1 MLTGETGLHEMKL
14 LTMDGQLW
22 QTQFFLLMMTVFT
35 VFIGYGIALP
45 ILPFLLESRF
55 GGGAGF
61 SVAWH
66 TGMMTSVYMFMLFI
80 CAPLWGKISDRVGRR
95 LVILIGLGGSVIALM
110 LFGIAQQLWFSY
122 LMRALG
128 GAIAS
133 AVLPVSL
140 AYISDTCSKELRA
153 RRFAWISASATLG
166 LLIGPVIGGWLSD
179 DIRWLEILTIDAIS
193 FPFISVGVFGLLIW
207 IALFRSLTE
216 PVDAELKS
224 ERILERTNRQ
234 STPSNIL
241 LYLALLGMFALG
253 SFEVGIALQGQQVL
267 NLTAFQI
274 GVLYMT
280 CSVTMLAIQ
289 VCLFSLLIRY
299 FSFVQIIIC
308 SLLVM
313 AVGLGLF
320 PLFTRFEFIL
330 IAVALVGFSS
340 GVLVPVLA
348 YQASLSADISRGG
361 LLGKQTAAGSL
372 GQALGSILA
381 GGLFGIMT
389 QSPFWLAS
397 GLLISGSLLSIKY
410 ARIQPKS
417 A

>member
-1 MLTGETGLHEMKL
+1 MK
-14 LTMDGQLW
+14 MHWMMGQLR
-22 QTQFFLLMMTVFT
+22 QIQFFLLTLSVFT
-35 VFIGYGIALP
+35 VFIGYGIVMP

-66 TGMMTSVYMFMLFI
+66 TGMMTSVFMFMLFI
-80 CAPLWGKISDRVGRR
+80 FAPLWGKISDRVGRR
-95 LVILIGLGGSVIALM
+95 QVILLGLGGSIIALM
-110 LFGIAQQLWFSY
+110 MFGIAQQLWFSY
-122 LMRALG
+122 FMRALG
-128 GAIAS
+128 GALAS

-140 AYISDTCSKELRA
+140 AYIADTCSKEIRA
-153 RRFAWISASATLG
+153 RRFAWISGSATLG
-166 LLIGPVIGGWLSD
+166 LLLGPLIGGWLSD
-179 DIRWLEILTIDAIS
+179 GIGWLETAPFDAIL
-193 FPFISVGVFGLLIW
+193 FPFISVSIFGLLVW
-207 IALFRSLTE
+207 IALFMRLNE
-216 PVDAELKS
+216 PVAVVAKLKP
-224 ERILERTNRQ
+224 ERVIEKTNRQ
-234 STPSNIL
+234 STTSNIL

-267 NLTAFQI
+267 NLTVFQI
-274 GVLYMT
+274 GILYMT
-280 CSVTMLAIQ
+280 CGVTMLVIQ
-289 VCLFSLLIRY
+289 ICLFSLLIRH

-308 SLLVM
+308 SLLIM
-313 AVGLGLF
+313 AIGIGLF

-348 YQASLSADISRGG
+348 YQASLSADISRGE

-381 GGLFGIMT
+381 GGLFGTMT
-389 QSPFWLAS
+389 QAPFWFAS
-397 GLLISGSLLSIKY
+397 GLLILGTLLIIKY
-410 ARIQPKS
+410 ARIQLES